1 MLRQILASEE
11 AKICLSKS
19 SFIIFWKNFHFFYFS
34 VVKIHFLQK
43 VLKKWSRTIALWY
56 NVKTPIGCVIF
67 KNVNYVYLKKCFWF
81 CGNEGRQKISFAS
94 GEVTVDKILNKI
106 YGINTCY
113 QKLDVF
119 YERRL
124 INNFFFRICSSL
136 LSLNVKIIGISH
148 IEIKESIFK
157 YVCLSKYKRTVF
169 VSFQLV
175 PLWLT
180 LEGGTNIGGWN

>member
-1 MLRQILASEE
+1 M
-11 AKICLSKS
+11 
-19 SFIIFWKNFHFFYFS
+19 
-34 VVKIHFLQK
+34 VKIHFLQK

-56 NVKTPIGCVIF
+56 NVKTPIECVTFI
-67 KNVNYVYLKKCFWF
+67 NVNYVYLKKCFWF

-124 INNFFFRICSSL
+124 INNFFFRIC
-136 LSLNVKIIGISH
+136 
-148 IEIKESIFK
+148 
-157 YVCLSKYKRTVF
+157 
-169 VSFQLV
+169 
-175 PLWLT
+175 
-180 LEGGTNIGGWN
+180 